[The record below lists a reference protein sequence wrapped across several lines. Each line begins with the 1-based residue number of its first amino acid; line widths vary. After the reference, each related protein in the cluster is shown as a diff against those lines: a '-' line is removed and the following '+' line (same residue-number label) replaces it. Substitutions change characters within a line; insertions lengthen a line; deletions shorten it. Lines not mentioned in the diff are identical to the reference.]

1 MESAAKN
8 PYEVRI
14 HPGQR
19 WLALDFHS
27 IFEFRDLMF
36 LLVRR
41 DFKVKYEQ
49 TILGPIWV
57 FLQPF
62 LTTIVFT
69 IIFNRVGRLP
79 TDGLP
84 PMLFYFAGVTIWT
97 YFQQN
102 LNLTS
107 NTFTY
112 NSHLFE
118 KVFFPRVIVPLATT
132 LSNMLS
138 LGIQLICLIGFI
150 VFFKFQGATFSAS
163 IPEAVICLPLVILQA
178 AALSLGF
185 GLLFSSMTAK
195 YRDLAQLI
203 AFILQLWMYATPVV
217 YPASNL
223 PPQYRW
229 LVLAN
234 PVAPIVENFRGLF
247 LGTTSVTW
255 LETAVSVALTL
266 IILLIG
272 YLAFQ
277 RTQRRFID
285 SV

>member
-1 MESAAKN
+1 MESAVKTS
-8 PYEVRI
+8 YEVRI
-14 HPGQR
+14 HPSQK
-19 WLALDFHS
+19 WLAIDLHS

-69 IIFNRVGRLP
+69 LIFNRVGRLP

-102 LNLTS
+102 INSTS
-107 NTFTY
+107 NTFLF
-112 NSHLFE
+112 NWQIFE
-118 KVFFPRVIVPLATT
+118 KVFFPRVIVPLANTM
-132 LSNMLS
+132 SNLLS

-150 VFFKFQGATFSAS
+150 IFFKLQGATFGTG
-163 IPEAVICLPLVILQA
+163 IVELVIGIPLVILQA

-185 GLLFSSMTAK
+185 GLLFSSLTTR
-195 YRDLAQLI
+195 YRDLAQLM

-229 LVLAN
+229 LILAN

-266 IILLIG
+266 IILLVG
-272 YLAFQ
+272 YLSFQ
-277 RTQRRFID
+277 RAQRRFID